1 MKTVAVLSDTHGNRK
16 AIDRLSQILSECDY
30 IIHLGDTSE
39 DGAYIR
45 SNYGSKTY
53 LLNGNCDGCKLGED
67 ELILETEGVKIFAA
81 HGHLYGV
88 KSGLKNLPQ
97 EQKNWDAALRFTGT
111 RTARARTKPITLCL

>member
-53 LLNGNCDGCKLGED
+53 LLNGNCDEIGR
-67 ELILETEGVKIFAA
+67 A
-81 HGHLYGV
+81 HV
-88 KSGLKNLPQ
+88 
-97 EQKNWDAALRFTGT
+97 
-111 RTARARTKPITLCL
+111 

>member
-45 SNYGSKTY
+45 SN
-53 LLNGNCDGCKLGED
+53 
-67 ELILETEGVKIFAA
+67 
-81 HGHLYGV
+81 
-88 KSGLKNLPQ
+88 
-97 EQKNWDAALRFTGT
+97 
-111 RTARARTKPITLCL
+111 